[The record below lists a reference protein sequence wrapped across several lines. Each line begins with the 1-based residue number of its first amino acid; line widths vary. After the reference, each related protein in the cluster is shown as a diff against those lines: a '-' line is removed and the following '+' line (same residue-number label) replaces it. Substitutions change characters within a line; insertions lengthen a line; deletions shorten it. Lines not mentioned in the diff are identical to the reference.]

1 MRRRRT
7 LLKRLPHQA
16 SSSRGWRSSNLQGR
30 LQRQGQRQDR
40 QGRCKRASA
49 TVADGDAVEGDVPT
63 AVAVAMELVVWICWQ
78 NGKANLFAAP
88 QQLSA
93 LQALF
98 QQPGGFFSTVPA
110 EKGVP
115 RKVVSTMMP
124 KFTDENKYG
133 ALCNEHD
140 EDGDNEKDEEG
151 RVKIEVKIADIIK
164 PAKESQRKINNEV
177 KKAKDKPALNTP
189 SEGPKE

>member
-1 MRRRRT
+1 M
-7 LLKRLPHQA
+7 
-16 SSSRGWRSSNLQGR
+16 
-30 LQRQGQRQDR
+30 
-40 QGRCKRASA
+40 
-49 TVADGDAVEGDVPT
+49 ADGDAVEGDVPT

-115 RKVVSTMMP
+115 RKVVSAMMP

-164 PAKESQRKINNEV
+164 PAKESQRKIHNEV